1 LLLPI
6 IAVLLLWLVNQ
17 KLLSPYQNKTWQNIM
32 AVIVIIIAVLLGA
45 KTLLKVFEII

>member
-17 KLLSPYQNKTWQNIM
+17 KLLGLFQNKTWQNIM
-32 AVIVIIIAVLLGA
+32 AAAVIIIAVLLGA
-45 KTLLKVFEII
+45 KTLLKVFDLI